1 MDSKAKKLYL
11 ILFIA
16 LVAGY
21 TWLIFS
27 LVNHRYEGSGV
38 CLIKSVTGIPC
49 PSCGSTRSVM
59 SIINGDIASAVF
71 YNPFGF
77 LILILMVVLPVM
89 LIFDLVLKKAVFYN
103 IYLKLEVL
111 LRRKT
116 IAIPLIILVLINWIW
131 NILKNT

>member
-1 MDSKAKKLYL
+1 MDSKAKKLYIIL
-11 ILFIA
+11 IIA
-16 LVAGY
+16 LIAGY

-27 LVNHRYEGSGV
+27 LVNHRFEGSGV

-59 SIINGDIASAVF
+59 SILNGDLASAVS
-71 YNPFGF
+71 YNPLGF
-77 LILILMVVLPVM
+77 VILILMVVLPIL
-89 LIFDLVLKKAVFYN
+89 LIYDLLLRKALFYN

-111 LRRKT
+111 LRRKI
-116 IAIPLIILVLINWIW
+116 IAIPLILLVLINWIW